1 MGPSY
6 SGGQGGPSLKEKR
19 ARKGNKAK
27 QRVVKVYFNGG
38 WKPDYQHTVRANREC
53 LSGIKSQ
60 REGGTSGADA
70 KCRLET
76 SCGLSLDAGSAQTAP
91 GVWPRQGS
99 VGSHNQP
106 CVKEGVARLPTK
118 GQLDLRVGVV
128 EGLVSYSLV
137 SHKIDRV

>member
-1 MGPSY
+1 M
-6 SGGQGGPSLKEKR
+6 
-19 ARKGNKAK
+19 
-27 QRVVKVYFNGG
+27 
-38 WKPDYQHTVRANREC
+38 RANREC

-91 GVWPRQGS
+91 GDWPREGS

-118 GQLDLRVGVV
+118 GQLILRVGAV
-128 EGLVSYSLV
+128 EGLVSHSLV
-137 SHKIDRV
+137 SYISRKPH

>member
-1 MGPSY
+1 MI
-6 SGGQGGPSLKEKR
+6 
-19 ARKGNKAK
+19 KA
-27 QRVVKVYFNGG
+27 
-38 WKPDYQHTVRANREC
+38 
-53 LSGIKSQ
+53 Q

-91 GVWPRQGS
+91 GDWPREGS

-118 GQLDLRVGVV
+118 GQFILREGAV
-128 EGLVSYSLV
+128 EGLA
-137 SHKIDRV
+137 SHSVIFHIFPSFLY

>member
-1 MGPSY
+1 M
-6 SGGQGGPSLKEKR
+6 
-19 ARKGNKAK
+19 RKGSEIK

-38 WKPDYQHTVRANREC
+38 WKPDYQHTVRGNREC
-53 LSGIKSQ
+53 LRGIKSQ

-91 GVWPRQGS
+91 GDWPREGS

-118 GQLDLRVGVV
+118 GQLILREGAV
-128 EGLVSYSLV
+128 EGLA
-137 SHKIDRV
+137 SHSVIFHIFPSFLY